1 MKHLKEAIQ
10 VLEKI
15 QSNRFRQLIA
25 AISEDADF
33 VVDYLLHD
41 FSIQPLVIGGLAVQR
56 YGYRRFTEDI
66 DLLISARD
74 FGVLTDAGK
83 IQGRNLL
90 IRPDLKVEVIVAGEM
105 NTPEPESIRD
115 GNSSYP
121 TLEGLIYLKMLS
133 GRPNDQRDI
142 IALLA
147 LHIDDPTLISKAKT
161 LFPENMLKDFLQYIE
176 LAKLQNQNVLPPE
189 PQLKK

>member
-1 MKHLKEAIQ
+1 MRHLKEVIQ

-15 QSNRFRQLIA
+15 QSNSFRQLVA

-33 VVDYLLHD
+33 VVDYLLRD

-90 IRPDLKVEVIVAGEM
+90 IRADLKVEVIVAGEM
-105 NTPEPESIRD
+105 NTPDPESIRD
-115 GNSSYP
+115 GQSAYP

-142 IALLA
+142 IALLV
-147 LHIDDPTLISKAKT
+147 LHADDPVLISKAEA
-161 LFPENMLKDFLQYIE
+161 LFPDLMKDFFQ
-176 LAKLQNQNVLPPE
+176 
-189 PQLKK
+189 